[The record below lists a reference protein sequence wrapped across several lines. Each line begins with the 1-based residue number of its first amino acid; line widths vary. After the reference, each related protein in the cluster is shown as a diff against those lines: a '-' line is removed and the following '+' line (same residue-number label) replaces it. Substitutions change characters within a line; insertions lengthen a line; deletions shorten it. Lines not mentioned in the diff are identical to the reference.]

1 MFSRR
6 MRCRRELGRW
16 DPCHSRTQPEKF
28 PGKKEGHDRFSLAP
42 GGETFLDSEVTF
54 SPHLAVVFSRPHPE
68 NIASSRQELDDLWLE
83 AESASQDPAAEAD
96 LEPGASG
103 LRLNE
108 DAVDHYLNTIGRVPR
123 IDHAEEIELS
133 RKIQQKLLIDQARRE
148 WRQQRGQD
156 PSDEELAAA
165 LQIPVSTLR
174 SRIRQGEQAQRK
186 LINANLRL
194 VVSVAKKYLNRGV
207 PFLDLIQEGN
217 MGLIRATEKFNAER
231 GFRFSTYA
239 HWWIRQGITRC
250 IANQARTIRLPVH
263 MVDKVRLLKRTNR
276 ELMKARGRRPTEAE
290 LAEALGI
297 KVKKL
302 RMIQQAAALPLS
314 LDVPVGQEGESRL
327 GDLLPDERQ
336 EQPFEEILVQ
346 SLRQDV
352 RSAMQALKP
361 IERQVLELRYGLDGQ
376 RARTLRE
383 VGDHFNLTRER
394 IRQIE
399 RDALRK
405 LRLGHPSR
413 ALAQY
418 IR

>member
-1 MFSRR
+1 M
-6 MRCRRELGRW
+6 
-16 DPCHSRTQPEKF
+16 K
-28 PGKKEGHDRFSLAP
+28 
-42 GGETFLDSEVTF
+42 F

-68 NIASSRQELDDLWLE
+68 HSVSSPQEFDDLWFDP
-83 AESASQDPAAEAD
+83 ESAPQDDLAEVDPERVA
-96 LEPGASG
+96 GGS
-103 LRLNE
+103 RLNE

-133 RKIQQKLLIDQARRE
+133 RKIQQKLLIDQARQE
-148 WRQQRGQD
+148 WRQQRGED
-156 PSDEELAAA
+156 PSDEALAEA
-165 LQIPVSTLR
+165 LQISVSTLR

-217 MGLIRATEKFNAER
+217 IGLIRATEKFNAER

-276 ELMKARGRRPTEAE
+276 ELMKLQGRRPTEAE

-327 GDLLPDERQ
+327 GDLLQDERQ
-336 EQPFEEILVQ
+336 EQPFQGILVQ
-346 SLRQDV
+346 SMQQDV
-352 RSAMQALKP
+352 RSAMQTLKP

-376 RARTLRE
+376 QARTLRE

-405 LRLGHPSR
+405 LRVGYSSR

>member
-1 MFSRR
+1 M
-6 MRCRRELGRW
+6 
-16 DPCHSRTQPEKF
+16 TV
-28 PGKKEGHDRFSLAP
+28 A
-42 GGETFLDSEVTF
+42 
-54 SPHLAVVFSRPHPE
+54 FSRPYPE
-68 NIASSRQELDDLWLE
+68 VSTSSSQEFEDLWSDSE
-83 AESASQDPAAEAD
+83 AFPDGEKLPVETD
-96 LEPGASG
+96 LEPLTNGS
-103 LRLNE
+103 RLNE
-108 DAVDHYLNTIGRVPR
+108 DAVDHYLNEIGRVPR
-123 IDHAEEIELS
+123 IDHTEEIELS
-133 RKIQQKLLIDQARRE
+133 RKIQQKLLIDQARQE
-148 WRQQRGQD
+148 WQAQKGKA
-156 PSDEELAAA
+156 PSDAELAES
-165 LQIPVSTLR
+165 LRISLLTLR
-174 SRIRQGEQAQRK
+174 SWIRQGEQAQRK

-217 MGLIRATEKFNAER
+217 LGLIRATEKFNAER

-263 MVDKVRLLKRTNR
+263 MVDKVRLLKRTSR
-276 ELMKARGRRPTEAE
+276 ELMKAQGRQPTEVE

-302 RMIQQAAALPLS
+302 RMIQQVAALPLS

-327 GDLLPDERQ
+327 GDLLQDERQ
-336 EQPFEEILVQ
+336 EQPLQEILVQ
-346 SLRQDV
+346 SMRQEV
-352 RSAMQALKP
+352 RSAMQTLKP
-361 IERQVLELRYGLDGQ
+361 IERKVLELRYGLDGQ
-376 RARTLRE
+376 QAKTLRE

-405 LRLGHPSR
+405 LRVGYPSR
-413 ALAQY
+413 TLAQY

>member
-1 MFSRR
+1 M
-6 MRCRRELGRW
+6 
-16 DPCHSRTQPEKF
+16 K
-28 PGKKEGHDRFSLAP
+28 
-42 GGETFLDSEVTF
+42 F
-54 SPHLAVVFSRPHPE
+54 SPLLTVAFSRPHPE
-68 NIASSRQELDDLWLE
+68 VSASSSQEFDDLW
-83 AESASQDPAAEAD
+83 SDSGASPNGQGIPVETD
-96 LEPGASG
+96 LEPSANGS
-103 LRLNE
+103 RLNE
-108 DAVDHYLNTIGRVPR
+108 DAVDHYLNEIGRVPR

-133 RKIQQKLLIDQARRE
+133 RKIQQKLLIDQARQE
-148 WRQQRGQD
+148 WREQKGED
-156 PSDEELAAA
+156 PSDAQLAEA
-165 LQIPVSTLR
+165 LQISLLTLR
-174 SRIRQGEQAQRK
+174 SRIRQGERAQRK

-217 MGLIRATEKFNAER
+217 VGLIRATEKFNAER

-263 MVDKVRLLKRTNR
+263 MVDKVRLLKRTSR
-276 ELMKARGRRPTEAE
+276 ELMKAQGRRPTEVE

-327 GDLLPDERQ
+327 GDLLQDERQ
-336 EQPFEEILVQ
+336 EQPFQGILVQ
-346 SLRQDV
+346 SMQQEV
-352 RSAMQALKP
+352 RSAMQTLKP

-376 RARTLRE
+376 QARTLRE

-405 LRLGHPSR
+405 LRVGHPSR